1 MYLGTVA
8 LADDDRARAARLVE
22 ECTPVLRSMGDPEAL
37 AALSVLRGTVASR
50 TGDTATAAEALG
62 TALHGY
68 RSLGHR
74 WGLSL
79 ALYLAAELAAG
90 RGEQAR
96 AVSLLGT
103 SAALRD
109 SVGAAVMPF
118 NQAWIDAALALARTV
133 LTPAAFDAAWRAGY
147 AAPPGTV
154 IDEVLRAPGVAHE

>member
-1 MYLGTVA
+1 
-8 LADDDRARAARLVE
+8 
-22 ECTPVLRSMGDPEAL
+22 VLRSTGDPEAL
-37 AALSVLRGTVASR
+37 AALAVLRGIVASR
-50 TGDTATAAEALG
+50 TGDMATAAESLG

-68 RSLGHR
+68 RSLGHV

-118 NQAWIDAALALARTV
+118 HRVAIDTTLAQARSV
-133 LTPAAFDAAWRAGY
+133 LTPAAFDEAWRAGY
-147 AAPPGTV
+147 AAPPGAV
-154 IDEVLRAPGVAHE
+154 IDEALRARGVAHE